1 MIVGEHKW
9 VFSLGEGD
17 GDPGEYYTVS
27 RPTNLVI
34 NSGMRI
40 GPIRGL
46 SARR

>member
-9 VFSLGEGD
+9 VFTLGEGD

-27 RPTNLVI
+27 TNLVI